1 MYQATS
7 ILVILPQSAISVTPG
22 QSAVQKYEM
31 ENSENKQFYVLNCIL
46 F

>member
-1 MYQATS
+1 MYQLP
-7 ILVILPQSAISVTPG
+7 ILVIPPPQSAISVTPG

-31 ENSENKQFYVLNCIL
+31 ENSENKQFM